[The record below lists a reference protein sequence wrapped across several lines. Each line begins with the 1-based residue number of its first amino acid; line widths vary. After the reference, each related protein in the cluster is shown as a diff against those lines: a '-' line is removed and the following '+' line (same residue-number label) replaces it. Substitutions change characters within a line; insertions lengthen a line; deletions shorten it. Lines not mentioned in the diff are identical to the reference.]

1 MSDSMEKSERLTA
14 REIEEE
20 EMKRE
25 LTGIGIYEPGFTYKE
40 MKRLLEFVNE
50 SQDTSNVTSNNKN
63 TQQAIQHSD
72 NECLSDVTSDINVQ
86 QEVTLQKCTEMPKPS
101 YSYKLNHTSPTMH
114 ERRAV
119 HYINSP
125 ESSPLLFEVRS
136 PIYKSSDND
145 EQFEKQCDNS
155 NSHTTNRYFSLRLE
169 NVSRGCQNATEKKM
183 AQETQSEIVQKL
195 ERWRLNPLDVCINEN
210 DVPLRQL
217 NRSSA
222 RERMPFEHCKE
233 AHMSDQCDRVIR
245 SVNQHL
251 EEMANLWYSWRPI
264 INPIFQ
270 WGSPIQVSTANSSL
284 DKKPLT
290 NPKTEQIQAECT
302 YRDGYERA
310 SKRKANTLIATLNRD
325 SSSENEDDNQYDFIR
340 NKKKRIQSN
349 DKSNVEYV
357 ENQHAHASYKKE
369 NVIAGN
375 SFSDDNSNT
384 NIDNEYVK
392 HSRSPELT
400 TYPRRIRPP
409 NPQTR
414 LSLARKR
421 KENATSKLFPKTRYE
436 SKNVEEQTRNQKK
449 DNTMTEEEIRR
460 QLEEDW
466 SNDEEKVC
474 AGEKDAKFRPTLK
487 EVRYRLRDKRLS
499 LNKKAKETRTAVKEE
514 KSDEEQNK
522 IKRLKFCERR
532 KIEELCRID
541 NRNGSWEHELL
552 SDEDKSSEMNQF
564 DFQNGNRSDNVPISA
579 NNINCPI
586 CNKCFPHNEIENHA
600 ADCEQFETNNEEDD
614 NDRIQFECNIC
625 SNYKTNNGKEYEEH
639 VYQCINIKN
648 NQRYSHGSEDINIT
662 STSSIKTNQ

>member
-1 MSDSMEKSERLTA
+1 MYLLKAQL
-14 REIEEE
+14 IFCF
-20 EMKRE
+20 
-25 LTGIGIYEPGFTYKE
+25 LGIGIYEPGFTYTE

-50 SQDTSNVTSNNKN
+50 SQDTSNVASNNKN
-63 TQQAIQHSD
+63 MQEPIQHFD

-125 ESSPLLFEVRS
+125 ESSPLFEVRS

-145 EQFEKQCDNS
+145 ELFEKQCDNS
-155 NSHTTNRYFSLRLE
+155 NSMHTTNRYLSLRLE
-169 NVSRGCQNATEKKM
+169 NVSRGCQNAMEKRT
-183 AQETQSEIVQKL
+183 AQDAQSEIIQKL

-210 DVPLRQL
+210 DVPLRQP
-217 NRSSA
+217 NRSLA

-233 AHMSDQCDRVIR
+233 AHMSDQCNQVIR

-251 EEMANLWYSWRPI
+251 KEMANLWYSWRPI

-270 WGSPIQVSTANSSL
+270 WGSPIQVSTTNSSL

-290 NPKTEQIQAECT
+290 NPKTEQIKAEYT
-302 YRDGYERA
+302 HRDGYERA

-325 SSSENEDDNQYDFIR
+325 SSSENEDDNQYDFTR

-349 DKSNVEYV
+349 DKLNNVEYV
-357 ENQHAHASYKKE
+357 ENQHAHTSYKKE
-369 NVIAGN
+369 NVIADN
-375 SFSDDNSNT
+375 SFSDDKSNT

-400 TYPRRIRPP
+400 AYPRRIRPP

-414 LSLARKR
+414 LNLTRKR
-421 KENATSKLFPKTRYE
+421 KENATSKLFPKTRCE
-436 SKNVEEQTRNQKK
+436 SKDESKDVEQAKNQKK

-474 AGEKDAKFRPTLK
+474 TGEKDVKLRPLPILK

-499 LNKKAKETRTAVKEE
+499 LNKKAKEARATAKEE

-522 IKRLKFCERR
+522 IKRLKLCERR
-532 KIEELCRID
+532 KIEELYRLD

-552 SDEDKSSEMNQF
+552 SDEDKSSEMNQQF
-564 DFQNGNRSDNVPISA
+564 DFQNGNRSDNVSTST
-579 NNINCPI
+579 NNVNCPI
-586 CNKCFPHNEIENHA
+586 CNKRFPHNEIENHA

-614 NDRIQFECNIC
+614 KDRIILECNIC

-648 NQRYSHGSEDINIT
+648 NQRHSHGT
-662 STSSIKTNQ
+662 FSIK

>member
-1 MSDSMEKSERLTA
+1 MSDSMEREKSERLTA

-86 QEVTLQKCTEMPKPS
+86 QEVTLKKCTEMPKPS

-125 ESSPLLFEVRS
+125 EFSLFEVRS
-136 PIYKSSDND
+136 PIYHSDND
-145 EQFEKQCDNS
+145 EQFEKQYDNS
-155 NSHTTNRYFSLRLE
+155 NSHTTNQYFSLRLE
-169 NVSRGCQNATEKKM
+169 NISRGCQNVTEKRL
-183 AQETQSEIVQKL
+183 AQDTQSEIVQKL

-210 DVPLRQL
+210 DVPLRQP
-217 NRSSA
+217 NRSLA

-251 EEMANLWYSWRPI
+251 KEMANLWYSWRPI
-264 INPIFQ
+264 ISPIFQ
-270 WGSPIQVSTANSSL
+270 WGSPIQVSTANSSS

-302 YRDGYERA
+302 HRDGYERA

-325 SSSENEDDNQYDFIR
+325 SSSENEDDNQYDFTR
-340 NKKKRIQSN
+340 NKKKRIQLN
-349 DKSNVEYV
+349 DKSNNVEYV
-357 ENQHAHASYKKE
+357 DNQHAHASYKKE

-384 NIDNEYVK
+384 NIDNETNIK

-400 TYPRRIRPP
+400 AYPRRIRPP

-414 LSLARKR
+414 LSLVRKR
-421 KENATSKLFPKTRYE
+421 KENATSKLFPKTRCE
-436 SKNVEEQTRNQKK
+436 SENVEQEIKRNQKK
-449 DNTMTEEEIRR
+449 DNTMTEEEIRC

-466 SNDEEKVC
+466 SNDEKKVC
-474 AGEKDAKFRPTLK
+474 VGEKDAKFRPILK
-487 EVRYRLRDKRLS
+487 EVRLRDKRLS
-499 LNKKAKETRTAVKEE
+499 LNKKAKEARAAVKEE
-514 KSDEEQNK
+514 KSDEEQNN
-522 IKRLKFCERR
+522 IKRVKLCERR
-532 KIEELCRID
+532 KVEELCRID

-552 SDEDKSSEMNQF
+552 SDEDKSSEMNQ
-564 DFQNGNRSDNVPISA
+564 V
-579 NNINCPI
+579 
-586 CNKCFPHNEIENHA
+586 KW
-600 ADCEQFETNNEEDD
+600 
-614 NDRIQFECNIC
+614 
-625 SNYKTNNGKEYEEH
+625 
-639 VYQCINIKN
+639 
-648 NQRYSHGSEDINIT
+648 
-662 STSSIKTNQ
+662 

>member
-1 MSDSMEKSERLTA
+1 MSDSMEREKSERLTA

-86 QEVTLQKCTEMPKPS
+86 QEVTLKKCTEMPKPS

-125 ESSPLLFEVRS
+125 EFSLFEVRS
-136 PIYKSSDND
+136 PIYHSDND
-145 EQFEKQCDNS
+145 EQFEKQYDNS
-155 NSHTTNRYFSLRLE
+155 NSHTTNQYFSLRLE
-169 NVSRGCQNATEKKM
+169 NISRGCQNVTEKRL
-183 AQETQSEIVQKL
+183 AQDTQSEIVQKL

-210 DVPLRQL
+210 DVPLRQP
-217 NRSSA
+217 NRSLA

-251 EEMANLWYSWRPI
+251 KEMANLWYSWRPI
-264 INPIFQ
+264 ISPIFQ
-270 WGSPIQVSTANSSL
+270 WGSPIQVSTANSSS

-302 YRDGYERA
+302 HRDGYERA

-325 SSSENEDDNQYDFIR
+325 SSSENEDDNQYDFTR
-340 NKKKRIQSN
+340 NKKKRIQLN
-349 DKSNVEYV
+349 DKSNNVEYV
-357 ENQHAHASYKKE
+357 DNQHAHASYKKE

-384 NIDNEYVK
+384 NIDNETNIK

-400 TYPRRIRPP
+400 AYPRRIRPP

-414 LSLARKR
+414 LSLVRKR
-421 KENATSKLFPKTRYE
+421 KENATSKLFPKTRCE
-436 SKNVEEQTRNQKK
+436 SENVEQEIKRNQKK
-449 DNTMTEEEIRR
+449 DNTMTEEEIRC

-466 SNDEEKVC
+466 SNDEKKVC
-474 AGEKDAKFRPTLK
+474 VGEKDAKFRPILK
-487 EVRYRLRDKRLS
+487 EVRLRDKRLS
-499 LNKKAKETRTAVKEE
+499 LNKKAKEARAAVKEE
-514 KSDEEQNK
+514 KSDEEQNN
-522 IKRLKFCERR
+522 IKRVKLCERR
-532 KIEELCRID
+532 KVEELCRID

-552 SDEDKSSEMNQF
+552 SDEDKSSEMNQQF
-564 DFQNGNRSDNVPISA
+564 DFQNGNRSDNVPT
-579 NNINCPI
+579 NNVNCPI

-600 ADCEQFETNNEEDD
+600 ADCEQFEINNEEDD
-614 NDRIQFECNIC
+614 NDRFQFKCNIC

-648 NQRYSHGSEDINIT
+648 NQRHSHGF
-662 STSSIKTNQ
+662 